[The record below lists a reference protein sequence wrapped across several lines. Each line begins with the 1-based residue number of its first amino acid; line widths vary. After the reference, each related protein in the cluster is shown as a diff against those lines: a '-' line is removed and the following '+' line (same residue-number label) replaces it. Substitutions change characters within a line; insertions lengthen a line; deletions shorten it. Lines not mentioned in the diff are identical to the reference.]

1 MYKKNDV
8 VIINS
13 PAGVGIPHV
22 HVKLVERVEVKPSKG
37 RSFDWPGYIGWQCE
51 LIKEDEVEA
60 LRKEWNIPFRWPD
73 RVSTFT
79 FEKNIV
85 KKAKLVSGPNRRRIT
100 RK

>member
-1 MYKKNDV
+1 MYKKDDV

-13 PAGVGIPHV
+13 PAGAGIPHV
-22 HVKLVERVEVKPSKG
+22 HVRLIEREEVKPVKG
-37 RSFDWPGYIGWQCE
+37 RTFDWPGYVGWECE
-51 LIKEDEVEA
+51 LIKKEEVEI

-85 KKAKLVSGPNRRRIT
+85 KKVKTSSRRKR
-100 RK
+100 R